1 MYIKNIIL
9 DNNKKLETLIYIFKE
24 SILLL
29 KNSNNTTIL
38 NISDIINEKDQ
49 YIISLIN
56 KINKKVEILNINKL
70 ETINDLYVF
79 IDIYTYIYIN
89 IIYINEEFIYLYK
102 LLNIDFTDYNLD
114 FTTLNKIIKIKN
126 NIINEYEFYINN
138 NTIIIDLINYFNEYT
153 YKFKNDENMYN
164 YISNVFLNNNNI
176 IELYIVIFNNN
187 NNINIRKIHESNKDK
202 ILNIIYKKNKNE
214 SKKVINNLLQNFE
227 LISKD
232 NCMLLHD
239 LIYKITKIKS
249 QKLQKANTISTI
261 TNELTN
267 IIQNYSNISK
277 KKISIIIYHIKNNI
291 NYNINGLKKNSKYI
305 NKYQGI
311 NIDLLNIFQ
320 TINFT
325 DTNNK
330 EKNNIMYT
338 INYDVNDNNNSII
351 LETSDMKNYK
361 LLYYNNDYLI
371 SNNIVNNI
379 LRNQPSD
386 RIYYY
391 NKYIEDNIIKYINY
405 TSIQEYYTK
414 IYLDFNIDEQDIEI
428 LYKKLVN
435 IIYINIMN
443 NIKIS
448 NISDKQLFNIITNN
462 EKIINIFKQK
472 VNNFYK
478 TVINKLKINNK
489 DSSEIYLVYISY
501 LNMIIY
507 KFTKKLTDTYIYINE
522 NNTLSNEKKLE
533 MIISESINSI
543 INGRS
548 NLFNIIVEKYHIL
561 TNYKSIIN

>member
-443 NIKIS
+443 KIKNS